1 MKKFLIL
8 LLLSFNCYS
17 EPINIF
23 VTSTPGGGIDLFA
36 REVGKILTESGYE
49 NVIINQGGAG
59 GDIAYNSTMSK
70 ENNSILVGALQNFA
84 FSHVINKRENFHI
97 KTMKII
103 APVVEPTFVFL
114 TNKSGFNSFSD
125 MIQYAKNN
133 ITPCGVPG
141 GGIPLELEKINYE
154 YGTKFEA
161 IVYKGSNQVKMDLL
175 SKVLNCAFDG
185 YTAYSQDYKLG
196 SIKVLAASKN
206 NIGTPIIRDTLKRNY
221 TYYAWWGIGIPN
233 GSKLLNDDKFMNIMV
248 NLYKNDIIKSFVTQH
263 DLTLDKPNPNINTHI
278 TEISDTYKKFIK

>member
-97 KTMKII
+97 KKMKII
-103 APVVEPTFVFL
+103 APVVEPTPVVETAPVAVAPAKKPRAPKAAPVVAEKKPRAKKPATPAITAPTTAGGVQAVATATML
-114 TNKSGFNSFSD
+114 VGSGSTVGSGVG
-125 MIQYAKNN
+125 ASVGTASTCT
-133 ITPCGVPG
+133 TP
-141 GGIPLELEKINYE
+141 
-154 YGTKFEA
+154 
-161 IVYKGSNQVKMDLL
+161 
-175 SKVLNCAFDG
+175 
-185 YTAYSQDYKLG
+185 YSSRVTIRP
-196 SIKVLAASKN
+196 SIKR
-206 NIGTPIIRDTLKRNY
+206 TPVRVC
-221 TYYAWWGIGIPN
+221 P
-233 GSKLLNDDKFMNIMV
+233 S
-248 NLYKNDIIKSFVTQH
+248 
-263 DLTLDKPNPNINTHI
+263 
-278 TEISDTYKKFIK
+278 